1 PTWVAQDAD
10 GQTPLEPDEA
20 EGLKLA
26 FVATLGDLNAAEG
39 NNIVA
44 GMKWAEAQV
53 RNGAEVANEEF
64 LSSLHARLF
73 GQVWDWAGTYRRT
86 ERSIGIDPL
95 QIRVALR
102 QLFDDVAAW
111 HEFNTYALDEQAA
124 RLHHR
129 LTWIHPFP
137 NGNGRT
143 ARAMADI
150 FLASRST
157 PAFSWGA
164 NTGLAPH
171 EIRTRY
177 LAAVRAADAQD
188 LAPLL
193 AFVRS

>member
-1 PTWVAQDAD
+1 NCRRPRSRRSNECFRTN
-10 GQTPLEPDEA
+10 
-20 EGLKLA
+20 A
-26 FVATLGDLNAAEG
+26 FG
-39 NNIVA
+39 
-44 GMKWAEAQV
+44 
-53 RNGAEVANEEF
+53 RNGDQ
-64 LSSLHARLF
+64 LSSLCVDLRI
-73 GQVWDWAGTYRRT
+73 
-86 ERSIGIDPL
+86 E
-95 QIRVALR
+95 LR
-102 QLFDDVAAW
+102 QLFDAAAAW
-111 HEFNTYALDEQAA
+111 EEFGTYPVDEQAA